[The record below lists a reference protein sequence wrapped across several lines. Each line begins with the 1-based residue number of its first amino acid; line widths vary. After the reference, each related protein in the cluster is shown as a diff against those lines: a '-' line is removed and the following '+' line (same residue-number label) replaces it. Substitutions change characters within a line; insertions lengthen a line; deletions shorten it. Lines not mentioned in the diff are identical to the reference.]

1 MKKLC
6 FSWVLILLSI
16 TCVSAQTYKYEPY
29 RTKVTPSKNVI
40 VMIPDGTSMGVVT
53 AARWYKIF
61 NGLGSSLN
69 IDPYFCGFVKT
80 HSSNAPIGDS
90 APTTS
95 CYMTGMPQQTGNVA
109 IYPLKDE
116 VNDLVEVDASMAYQ
130 PLATLLEAARIEQG
144 KSTGLVV
151 TCEFTHA
158 TPADCS
164 AHHYNRGAYDCIA
177 PQIVNQNLDVVFAG
191 GSKLMNKELIN
202 HLNSKGINYIEND
215 LASFQEVKGKSWA
228 LLNKMSLP
236 YDLDRDE
243 TKFPSLREM
252 TEKALSILS
261 ENPKGFFMMVEGSK
275 VDWAAHANDAVGCIT
290 EFLAFDEAVGAVIDF
305 AKKNKNTS
313 VVILPDHGN
322 SGFTI
327 GRHDLDRYDRASLEK
342 LFGAVSKYKMTSEGL
357 GRLLLKEKQENIKQ
371 IVKEKTSLDLSAN
384 ELNRILN
391 AKNSPWIKSK
401 KKRTKESVRQVL
413 IDIMNKHTYFGF
425 TSFGHTGEDV
435 FLAAYHPNGEV
446 PLGLNTNIEIN
457 HYLCDAL
464 GLKTTLPEL
473 TEQIFVKHTDVFVG
487 SEITIVNL
495 DSKEP
500 TLVVRKGE
508 NEFKVKAFQS
518 VAYLNDS
525 PFNIGSVAV
534 YIDKNKTFYLPRILA
549 DLLNN

>member
-1 MKKLC
+1 MKKIY
-6 FSWVLILLSI
+6 FSWVLILLSV
-16 TCVSAQTYKYEPY
+16 TYSFAQTYKYEPY
-29 RTKVTPSKNVI
+29 KSKVTPSKNVI

-61 NGLGSSLN
+61 NGLGSTLN
-69 IDPYFCGFVKT
+69 LDPYFCGFVKT

-95 CYMTGMPQQTGNVA
+95 CYMTGMPQQTGNIS
-109 IYPLKDE
+109 IYPPKDKL
-116 VNDLVEVDASMAYQ
+116 NDLVEVDASMEYQ

-177 PQIVNQNLDVVFAG
+177 PQIVHQNLDVVFAG
-191 GSKLMNKELIN
+191 GDKLMNDELIN
-202 HLNSKGINYIEND
+202 HLKSKGINYIEND
-215 LASFQEVKGKSWA
+215 LSSFRQINGKSWA
-228 LLNKMSLP
+228 LFNGMALP

-243 TKFPSLREM
+243 TQFPSLREM
-252 TEKALSILS
+252 TEKALSVLS

-290 EFLAFDEAVGAVIDF
+290 EFLAFDEAVGAAIDF
-305 AKKNKNTS
+305 AKKNKNTT

-327 GRHDLDRYDRASLEK
+327 GRHDLDRYDKASLEK
-342 LFGAVSKYKMTSEGL
+342 LFGAVSKYKMTGEGL
-357 GRLLLKEKQENIKQ
+357 EQLLLKEKKDNIKQ
-371 IVKEKTSLDLSAN
+371 IIKEKTALELSAA
-384 ELNRILN
+384 EFNRILN
-391 AKNSPWIKSK
+391 AKNSPWIKSE
-401 KKRTKESVRQVL
+401 KKRTKESVRQIL
-413 IDIMNKHTYFGF
+413 THIMNQHTYFGF
-425 TSFGHTGEDV
+425 TTYGHTGEDV
-435 FLAAYHPNGEV
+435 FLAAYHPAGEV
-446 PLGLNTNIEIN
+446 PLGMNTNIEIN

-473 TEQIFVKHTDVFVG
+473 TEQIFAKHTDVFVG
-487 SEITIVNL
+487 GEIMIV
-495 DSKEP
+495 DIESKQP

-508 NEFKVKAFQS
+508 NEFKIKAFQS
-518 VAYLNDS
+518 VAYLNNS

-534 YIDKNKTFYLPRILA
+534 YIDKNKTFYLPKILA